1 MKVSENYNKEQ
12 GKGWLKTN
20 VCFYN
25 WCFPNH
31 DIFKDYLMFKQNDMT
46 GKWMA
51 HEISWGLIYLA
62 LYIAANLS
70 YLQSSKTF
78 DHFPETET
86 FKKHPLC

>member
-1 MKVSENYNKEQ
+1 
-12 GKGWLKTN
+12 
-20 VCFYN
+20 
-25 WCFPNH
+25 
-31 DIFKDYLMFKQNDMT
+31 MFKQNDMT

-51 HEISWGLIYLA
+51 HEISLGLIYLA
-62 LYIAANLS
+62 LYTAANLS